1 MAQSPSSTSK
11 SSNVGAIAGGVVGGV
26 VGLAAIAGLAAW
38 FFVKRRR
45 ATTPAS
51 AAFSDIGGGP
61 GYTQS
66 VYSTNPHPFPIPT
79 QMAQQPRLY
88 VCSLG
93 VLWCAYLFFFWRRI
107 PPTRALSRFPLPPLP
122 SKLHHLTIFTKTHRY
137 PLMSIPSSRVLGS
150 TAVFRRYECDRKMA
164 IGCDFPLIN
173 WTTHRISMYVS
184 ACSYPLSLWRV
195 LVII

>member
-1 MAQSPSSTSK
+1 MVLCQAPPCHYTRISGLQRHWWRSGIHSKRLLDQSSSIPYSDP
-11 SSNVGAIAGGVVGGV
+11 NGAATASLRMFSWG
-26 VGLAAIAGLAAW
+26 
-38 FFVKRRR
+38 FVLR
-45 ATTPAS
+45 
-51 AAFSDIGGGP
+51 IL
-61 GYTQS
+61 
-66 VYSTNPHPFPIPT
+66 I
-79 QMAQQPRLY
+79 
-88 VCSLG
+88 
-93 VLWCAYLFFFWRRI
+93 FFWCRI

-150 TAVFRRYECDRKMA
+150 TVVFRRYECDCKMA

-184 ACSYPLSLWRV
+184 ACSCPSSLRRV